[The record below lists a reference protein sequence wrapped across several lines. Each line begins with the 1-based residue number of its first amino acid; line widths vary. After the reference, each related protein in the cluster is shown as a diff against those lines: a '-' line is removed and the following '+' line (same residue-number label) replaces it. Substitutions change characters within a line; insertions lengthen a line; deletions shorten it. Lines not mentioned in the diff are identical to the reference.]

1 MIRKKQKAAIEALP
15 FPEEIS
21 NENMVVSEI
30 ETEAAAESE
39 KVKRLSKKDIFKE
52 FFFTKIFKE
61 NTDTFTFVMT
71 AVNMI
76 VSVLWVIVYVS
87 LLMYRH
93 SVFSSMEM
101 SSALNIPAY
110 TVIFSSPLFAV
121 LRVLAYILPAVYIVW
136 AVAVATASKRHK
148 KLCTGAF
155 LYVCV
160 GFDFFVAVLTFFDL
174 SAANLIF
181 GVLA

>member
-1 MIRKKQKAAIEALP
+1 MIRKKRKTVVEALP
-15 FPEEIS
+15 FSEDGS
-21 NENMVVSEI
+21 NENAVINEN
-30 ETEAAAESE
+30 EAAAETE
-39 KVKRLSKKDIFKE
+39 KVKKISRKDAFKV
-52 FFFTKIFKE
+52 FFFTRIFKE
-61 NTDTFTFVMT
+61 NTDMFTFVMT

-76 VSVLWVIVYVS
+76 VSVLWVMVYVS

-101 SSALNIPAY
+101 STSLNIPAY

-121 LRVLAYILPAVYIVW
+121 LRVLAYILPVVYVVW

-160 GFDFFVAVLTFFDL
+160 GFDFLVAVLTCFDL
-174 SAANLIF
+174 ALANLIF
-181 GVLA
+181 DVLA

>member
-15 FPEEIS
+15 FSEEGINEIS
-21 NENMVVSEI
+21 DVNENEAVV
-30 ETEAAAESE
+30 ETAFGKTRKNAF
-39 KVKRLSKKDIFKE
+39 KD
-52 FFFTKIFKE
+52 FFFSKIFKE
-61 NTDTFTFVMT
+61 NTDMFTFVMT

-76 VSVLWVIVYVS
+76 VSVLWVLVYVS
-87 LLMYRH
+87 LVMYRD

-101 SSALNIPAY
+101 SSSLNIPAY

-121 LRVLAYILPAVYIVW
+121 LRVLVYMLPAVYVVW
-136 AVAVATASKRHK
+136 AAAVATAGKRNK

-155 LYVCV
+155 LYACV
-160 GFDFFVAVLTFFDL
+160 GLDFLVAVLTLFDL
-174 SAANLIF
+174 AAANLIF